1 MIYCKKG
8 HEAHRYF
15 VPFSKYGSECSEKPA
30 VGAGD
35 FMEPSAQHE
44 VAAVLLK
51 C

>member
-1 MIYCKKG
+1 MIYCKKR
-8 HEAHRYF
+8 HEAHRCF
-15 VPFSKYGSECSEKPA
+15 LPSSKDRNEGSEKAA

-35 FMEPSAQHE
+35 FMEPSAQYE